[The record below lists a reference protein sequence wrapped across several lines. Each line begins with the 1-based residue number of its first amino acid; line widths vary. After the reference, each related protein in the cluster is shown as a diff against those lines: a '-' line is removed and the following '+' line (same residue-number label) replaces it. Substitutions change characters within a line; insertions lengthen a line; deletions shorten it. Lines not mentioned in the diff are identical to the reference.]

1 MTRLA
6 SLMIAGWMALGGA
19 VQAAETVVVELF
31 TSQGCS
37 SCPPADRILGELAE
51 DDDVIALAFH
61 VDYWD
66 YLGWKDEFGS
76 PANTKR
82 QKAYAHAMGERSV
95 YTPHMVIGGQ
105 EHVVGSRGMKVAK
118 AIQRHQRTAMPVTVR
133 VEREGDSVA
142 IRADGAGNLPNMI
155 VHLATYTPK
164 ATVDVRRGENA
175 GRTLTYHN
183 VVRSFTP
190 VGRWNGQG
198 TFSASA
204 PVQSNLPVVVLVQA
218 RNGGAILGAAQ
229 LK

>member
-1 MTRLA
+1 MTRIA
-6 SLMIAGWMALGGA
+6 SLVAAGWMALFGTA
-19 VQAAETVVVELF
+19 HAETVVVELF

-51 DDDVIALAFH
+51 DDDIIALAFH

-76 PANTKR
+76 AANTKR
-82 QKAYAHAMGERSV
+82 QRAYAQAMGERSI
-95 YTPHMVIGGQ
+95 YTPQLVVAGR

-118 AIQRHQRTAMPVTVR
+118 AIQKHARQELPVTVR
-133 VEREGDSVA
+133 LQRQGNAVA
-142 IRADGAGNLPNMI
+142 IRAEGSGNLPNM
-155 VHLATYTPK
+155 VVQVATYLPE
-164 ATVDVRRGENA
+164 ATVAVRRGENA

-183 VVRSFTP
+183 VVRTFSP

-198 TFSASA
+198 TFSATA
-204 PVQSNLPVVVLVQA
+204 PLTNDLPVVVLVQA
-218 RNGGAILGAAQ
+218 RNGGAILGAAR